1 MTGEAGEGADPRV
14 DVTHVKWERGGEARV
29 LKIGAQA
36 IVLRSTVPS
45 PPGSRIDGVL
55 VGDAGGE
62 PPGKLRLRV
71 KVHGSKKQ
79 DDGAFVLEGRPLD
92 LPRDT
97 REVLERLVREG

>member
-1 MTGEAGEGADPRV
+1 MTEGDEPAPAA
-14 DVTHVKWERGGEARV
+14 HVKWARGGEARV
-29 LKIGAQA
+29 VKVDAQA

-45 PPGSRIDGVL
+45 PPGSRIEGVL
-55 VGDAGGE
+55 VGAAGGE

-92 LPRDT
+92 LPRET
-97 REVLERLVREG
+97 RDVLERLVREG